1 MLRKRNAPAHK
12 SEGADCLLL
21 AGSDT
26 GAYSTAQ
33 ARIQYLAARY
43 GLTFH
48 RAALLA
54 PIAFG
59 GSAYA

>member
-1 MLRKRNAPAHK
+1 MKMRNAPAHK

-21 AGSDT
+21 AGLDT
-26 GAYSTAQ
+26 GAYSTAHT
-33 ARIQYLAARY
+33 RIQYLAARH

-59 GSAYA
+59 VTANA